1 MRICSDFDL
10 LVNYIFYWWS
20 HFQNQIPIVSLFINW
35 KCTNIYIFRPS
46 KWRAFNI
53 GFMDK
58 QPSRLQEQCFFFNS
72 WASVLG
78 RVKKISKNICGAAPA
93 RICLSLQVSKG
104 DFHVRHGKSTSQNA
118 RTTNYPKNRIMGNR
132 QKRCHNVEPVHK
144 IITGSSEED
153 CSLNLITWHARQLL
167 ETCFHLEPVTFT
179 CQHAP
184 VSVIWNMLCADWA
197 TNLRQSRGINN

>member
-1 MRICSDFDL
+1 
-10 LVNYIFYWWS
+10 
-20 HFQNQIPIVSLFINW
+20 
-35 KCTNIYIFRPS
+35 
-46 KWRAFNI
+46 
-53 GFMDK
+53 MDK

-132 QKRCHNVEPVHK
+132 QKCCHNVEPVHK

-153 CSLNLITWHARQLL
+153 CCLNLLGMRGSYLRLASIWSPWLSLAHIY
-167 ETCFHLEPVTFT
+167 
-179 CQHAP
+179 AP
-184 VSVIWNMLCADWA
+184 GSVIWNMLCADWA